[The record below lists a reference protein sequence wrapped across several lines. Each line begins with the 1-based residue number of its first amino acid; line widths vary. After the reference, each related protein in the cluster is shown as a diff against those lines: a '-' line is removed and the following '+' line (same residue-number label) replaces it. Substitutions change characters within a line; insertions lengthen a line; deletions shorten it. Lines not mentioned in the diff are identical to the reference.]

1 MTAGSELTVITELAP
16 WGEGGT
22 SKGEIC
28 IMAIA
33 CTLRW
38 VVIPAII
45 SLLALFP
52 VLLEPAHSHGV
63 RTCFTG
69 CAVGAPMGPT
79 LYDNATPILVGTVLA
94 WVSFGIVIVLT
105 GRFVH
110 GKKKNVQSK
119 AGGTENV

>member
-1 MTAGSELTVITELAP
+1 MASSELTVITEKAP
-16 WGEGGT
+16 LGEGDI

-28 IMAIA
+28 ILAIT

-38 VVIPAII
+38 LAIPAII

-52 VLLEPAHSHGV
+52 FVLEPAYSHGV
-63 RTCFTG
+63 RTCLTG

-105 GRFVH
+105 GRLVH
-110 GKKKNVQSK
+110 GKKKNV
-119 AGGTENV
+119 E